1 MINLMIVDDEERAR
15 TGIRT
20 LIDWASHDV
29 EIVAEAGD
37 GVEALELMHKHH
49 VDILL
54 ADIRMPEMDGL
65 ALIERV
71 KRDFPH
77 VKSVIMSGYNDF
89 HYVKK
94 RSHSAH
100 PTTC

>member
-37 GVEALELMHKHH
+37 GVEALELMHKHQ

-65 ALIERV
+65 TLIEQV